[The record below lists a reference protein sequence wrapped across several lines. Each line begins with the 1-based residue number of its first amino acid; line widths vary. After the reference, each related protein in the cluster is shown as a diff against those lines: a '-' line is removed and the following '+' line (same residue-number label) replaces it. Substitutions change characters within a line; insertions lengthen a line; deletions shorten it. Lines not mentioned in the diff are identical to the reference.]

1 MYITI
6 RRYRSYNCS
15 ALCKCAA
22 EGRRSTL
29 CSVSDYIIIYIYDI
43 MHLNIIKF
51 TYHSIAQRRGVAALN
66 SVHGNRMAIL
76 AGDFLLSRASINL
89 ARLCSIEARARARPA
104 QTFGFHKVLELQF
117 L

>member
-1 MYITI
+1 
-6 RRYRSYNCS
+6 
-15 ALCKCAA
+15 
-22 EGRRSTL
+22 
-29 CSVSDYIIIYIYDI
+29 

-89 ARLCSIEARARARPA
+89 ARLDNIEAANTRTHAHTDTDRHTDTQRPLPPSLRLALSPSPSLSRAIS
-104 QTFGFHKVLELQF
+104 L
-117 L
+117 

>member
-1 MYITI
+1 
-6 RRYRSYNCS
+6 
-15 ALCKCAA
+15 
-22 EGRRSTL
+22 
-29 CSVSDYIIIYIYDI
+29 

-89 ARLCSIEARARARPA
+89 ARLCSIEARARARRA
-104 QTFGFHKVLELQF
+104 QTLDFHKILETHNLYDIMLWRRWWSCSPPSSLTHDTFVFLVFLELS
-117 L
+117 